1 MTDAPIPGLEHAFD
15 VEVVL
20 GALEDHGETR
30 RGHRRV
36 VPIVGG
42 SVRGLFDAEILAG
55 RRRLADRAPR
65 RDDRGRRPL
74 HRADARWR
82 AHPDPRDRASAAAR
96 PRCSRRCCAASRC
109 DPSAYYF
116 RTVVTLEAAAPEHA
130 DLQRAIFVASA
141 VRTADRVTYSAYRV
155 T

>member
-1 MTDAPIPGLEHAFD
+1 MTGAPIPGLEHAFD

-42 SVRGLFDAEILAG
+42 SVSGLFDAEILAG
-55 RRRLADRAPR
+55 GADWQIV
-65 RDDRGRRPL
+65 RPDGTVEV
-74 HRADARWR
+74 DARYTAKTLDG
-82 AHPDPRDRASAAAR
+82 AHILIHATGVRSGPPVVLEALLRGE
-96 PRCSRRCCAASRC
+96 PV

-116 RTVVTLEAAAPEHA
+116 RTVVTLEAGAVEHA
-130 DLQRAIFVASA
+130 DLQRALFVASA
-141 VRTADRVTYSAYRV
+141 VRAADRVTYSAYRV